1 VALMTDQKIKLIA
14 ENILMHS
21 YESVN
26 WTNCYGYTPKKS
38 NSIEFKKALKK
49 ALKTANIVDSK
60 VYNYLLE
67 NYAQDPTNK

>member
-1 VALMTDQKIKLIA
+1 MTEDRIKEIA

-38 NSIEFKKALKK
+38 NSLDFKRALKK
-49 ALKTANIVDSK
+49 ALKISK
-60 VYNYLLE
+60 SMHPAINKHLLE
-67 NYAQDPTNK
+67 NYA